1 MVYNSNVNLSFVLVL
16 LIRSNLAAN
25 LNISLVRTEQ
35 EKLPTAIS
43 VFIS

>member
-1 MVYNSNVNLSFVLVL
+1 MVYNSNINLSFVFVL